1 MTRRLMFAVAALTAL
16 ASLPGLAAAQPIKL
30 LAPAV
35 TAGPNDTASSDTRS
49 PMSAAAPVRTP
60 APSAPAQAMFTYA
73 LMPGHWQLEGAR
85 YVRVPPATVPRPV
98 EYRPFIQGRYIW
110 RSGEWVWVPAHWG
123 K

>member
-1 MTRRLMFAVAALTAL
+1 MTRRLTFAVAALTAL
-16 ASLPGLAAAQPIKL
+16 ASLPGLAAAQPINL

-85 YVRVPPATVPRPV
+85 YVRVPPETVP
-98 EYRPFIQGRYIW
+98 EYLP
-110 RSGEWVWVPAHWG
+110 PASIGTAQEGPIVHSR
-123 K
+123 KNMEAVKQ